1 MDTLPGW
8 LELWWLR
15 ESPRHSSKVSSR
27 CSCSRQTIRCTTA
40 GAWETRCHDERCRKA
55 SASFQLPSNGAREK
69 AKNEDGRDGSRD
81 GYRLLGCRHAH
92 AHAHARPSKQRALL
106 DTSARH
112 DRWERRLYT
121 MRPRLDSRNGRV
133 ALRAQLFGAT
143 VLRGL
148 EIFLRGSAGEQKDV
162 GVLSGAWLYA
172 EAAPSRSIRPSSLA
186 LGIPRSQLIPRELSE
201 QDRAAAP
208 AAVSLL
214 FASTPVTSTRAVQLA
229 DSLAHTPLF
238 SPHPLHRAAPLHSSP
253 APANPP
259 LSHSNSAAFWPT
271 RHTNSFIPAQPG
283 CSAPCFALALS
294 YPTALRFPV
303 DHATIDSV
311 RTCLTLRHHHH
322 LHIKRP
328 RLYASSSP

>member
-1 MDTLPGW
+1 VPGFAPLRAGEIAESSITNCLLVMLCCRLGGFEVQGHRVRVASPVWDVDKRSHTMDTLPAW

-121 MRPRLDSRNGRV
+121 MRPRY
-133 ALRAQLFGAT
+133 GAK
-143 VLRGL
+143 
-148 EIFLRGSAGEQKDV
+148 IA
-162 GVLSGAWLYA
+162 
-172 EAAPSRSIRPSSLA
+172 
-186 LGIPRSQLIPRELSE
+186 
-201 QDRAAAP
+201 
-208 AAVSLL
+208 
-214 FASTPVTSTRAVQLA
+214 
-229 DSLAHTPLF
+229 
-238 SPHPLHRAAPLHSSP
+238 
-253 APANPP
+253 
-259 LSHSNSAAFWPT
+259 
-271 RHTNSFIPAQPG
+271 
-283 CSAPCFALALS
+283 
-294 YPTALRFPV
+294 
-303 DHATIDSV
+303 IDSV
-311 RTCLTLRHHHH
+311 ASLPPRWSWHGQLR
-322 LHIKRP
+322 
-328 RLYASSSP
+328 